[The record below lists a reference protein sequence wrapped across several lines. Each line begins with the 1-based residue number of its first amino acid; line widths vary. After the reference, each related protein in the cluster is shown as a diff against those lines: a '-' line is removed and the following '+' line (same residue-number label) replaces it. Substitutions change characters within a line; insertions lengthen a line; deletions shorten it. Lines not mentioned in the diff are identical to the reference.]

1 MRIKDAIKEVVQ
13 FKDLSVEDA
22 YEVASEIMNGNATT
36 SQISALL
43 ISLRMKGETV
53 DELTGFVKVMREK
66 AVSIPC
72 NKKDVI
78 DTCGTGG
85 DGKHTFNIST
95 IAALVAAG
103 AGCTVAKHGNR
114 SISSICGSADLL
126 EYLGVY
132 LENSPEQ
139 VAQSIDKIGIGF
151 LYAPIL
157 HRAMRYAAGPRRELG
172 IRTIFN
178 ILGPLTNPAGA
189 RRQLIGIFDRRFT
202 TLVAQVLSRC
212 GAEHVMVVHGE
223 DGLDEITNTGR
234 TYVSE
239 FCNGT
244 VKNYTICP
252 EDFGMQRVKLE
263 TIQVATIEE
272 NIECALKVLN
282 REEGPKRDI
291 VLLNAGAAIY
301 ISGKARNLKEGI
313 ELARAS
319 IDSGKALECLE
330 MLRMMNA

>member
-272 NIECALKVLN
+272 NIESALKVLN